1 MGLENNPLENSERVL
16 PQQILQPSDSS
27 EDEEE
32 NETDFAPSG
41 YALLPRHWFEKI
53 YKKIIKKVEYEFS
66 PQFNFLFVESC
77 FFFA

>member
-53 YKKIIKKVEYEFS
+53 YKKLLKKLSMSS
-66 PQFNFLFVESC
+66 PHNLIFFLLKVVV
-77 FFFA
+77 FA

>member
-41 YALLPRHWFEKI
+41 YALLPRHWFEAE
-53 YKKIIKKVEYEFS
+53 KKVGVGS
-66 PQFNFLFVESC
+66 VC
-77 FFFA
+77 FC